1 MDNLYIII
9 KKNNNIIQ
17 YFLIGCIFFSGI
29 NCIKRAD
36 YNIFLYIFVL
46 YTLFIPQKIQ
56 INEKNLKNERLS
68 LAVIF
73 IISEIVDFIWI
84 LKFRK
89 MNYGFSYT
97 FTWLEIFI
105 KIPIIII
112 IFVIFLSENE
122 KNKKNNFI
130 ELNEEL

>member
-9 KKNNNIIQ
+9 KNNNNIIQ

-29 NCIKRAD
+29 NCIKKVD
-36 YNIFLYIFVL
+36 FNIFLYIFVL
-46 YTLFIPQKIQ
+46 YTIFIPQNPQ
-56 INEKNLKNERLS
+56 INKKNLKNERLS

-73 IISEIVDFIWI
+73 IISEIVDLIWI
-84 LKFRK
+84 LRFRDL
-89 MNYGFSYT
+89 NYGFSYT

-112 IFVIFLSENE
+112 IFVITLSENE
-122 KNKKNNFI
+122 NKKNNFT